1 MQKIKERRGEEVR
14 RGYTL
19 VGPQRD
25 DLIFRINNADLK
37 KFGSQGQQRTAV
49 LAYILAELE
58 LMCQE
63 TGDYPVVLLDDVT
76 SELDAKRQM
85 LLLSILNEKA
95 QTIVTTT
102 NLDSFTPGTKERA
115 KIFTIKQGRILHE

>member
-1 MQKIKERRGEEVR
+1 MRQKLKDLRTEEVR

-25 DLIFRINNADLK
+25 DLVFRINDADLK
-37 KFGSQGQQRTAV
+37 KYGSQGQQRTAV

-63 TGDYPVVLLDDVT
+63 TGEYPVVLLDDVM
-76 SELDAKRQM
+76 SELDKNRQM
-85 LLLSILNEKA
+85 LLLSILNQKA

-102 NLDSFTPGTKERA
+102 SLDSFTPETKERA
-115 KIFTIKQGRILHE
+115 SVFMIEQGQILH